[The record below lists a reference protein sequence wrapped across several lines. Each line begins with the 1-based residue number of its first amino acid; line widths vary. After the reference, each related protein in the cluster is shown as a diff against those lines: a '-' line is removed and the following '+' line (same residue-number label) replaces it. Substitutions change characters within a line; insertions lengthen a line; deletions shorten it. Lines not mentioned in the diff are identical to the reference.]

1 MDIGRVVRELEVIPD
16 DESRPETDQPQ
27 ETQPDEATA
36 PATS

>member
-1 MDIGRVVRELEVIPD
+1 MNIGRVVRELEVIPE
-16 DESRPETDQPQ
+16 DESGPEADQPQ